1 MRMASSQSRRSRS
14 LGISGKKSRSMIF
27 SIDATYVSSSRT
39 ADRLVEDEEVVM
51 VVVAAVEGEGE
62 DRWRGEWPGERN
74 MVLAS
79 EIDNRK
85 AIRL

>member
-1 MRMASSQSRRSRS
+1 M
-14 LGISGKKSRSMIF
+14 
-27 SIDATYVSSSRT
+27 SSSRT

-51 VVVAAVEGEGE
+51 VVVAVAAVEGEGE
-62 DRWRGEWPGERN
+62 DRWRGEWPGERS

>member
-1 MRMASSQSRRSRS
+1 M
-14 LGISGKKSRSMIF
+14 
-27 SIDATYVSSSRT
+27 
-39 ADRLVEDEEVVM
+39 VEDEEVVM
-51 VVVAAVEGEGE
+51 VVVAVAEVEGEGE
-62 DRWRGEWPGERN
+62 DRWRGEWPGERS